1 MAFPLG
7 SLTSASDE
15 GGRAAWEY
23 FKRNYDKLHS
33 KLGTGFLWRD
43 CVGLCSRGLKTAA
56 EAQEVE
62 DFFNEPHHPA
72 GSGTRRL
79 QQALEVV
86 RTSAARIERD
96 RKALMTFFQG

>member
-7 SLTSASDE
+7 SLSSASDQ
-15 GGRAAWEY
+15 GGRATWDY
-23 FKRNYDKLHS
+23 FKRNYETLHA

-43 CVGLCSRGLKTAA
+43 CVGLSCRGLKTAA

-62 DFFNEPHHPA
+62 DFFHQPNRSA
-72 GSGTRRL
+72 GSGARRL

-96 RKALMTFFQG
+96 RDALSAFFQN